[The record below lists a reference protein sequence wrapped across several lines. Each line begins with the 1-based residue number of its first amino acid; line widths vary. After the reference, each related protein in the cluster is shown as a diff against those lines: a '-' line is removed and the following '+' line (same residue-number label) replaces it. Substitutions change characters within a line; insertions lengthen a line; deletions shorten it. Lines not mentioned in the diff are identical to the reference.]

1 MMETILITGSNGE
14 IGSQLLSFVKKNNT
28 RIIAFDINE
37 PITNHK
43 NILYIKDT
51 ITNEKI
57 IKNTTRISISSSA

>member
-37 PITNHK
+37 PITNYK
-43 NILYIKDT
+43 NVLDGLRLSETLIFTLKLCVG
-51 ITNEKI
+51 
-57 IKNTTRISISSSA
+57 